1 MVHTRVIGQ
10 EDIGHETLILV
21 LAVTLNR
28 HRPPEDQGRR
38 GPLRDLAERLAFLG
52 AVNAIEADPLR
63 LAVVQDVNGV
73 AVDDADHRTGER
85 NGFSATEEQK
95 QNEED
100 DAWRHRKGSDMA

>member
-73 AVDDADHRTGER
+73 IGRVLTWLSESFLVS
-85 NGFSATEEQK
+85 FSHPFQQYVRRVRVILETT
-95 QNEED
+95 
-100 DAWRHRKGSDMA
+100 